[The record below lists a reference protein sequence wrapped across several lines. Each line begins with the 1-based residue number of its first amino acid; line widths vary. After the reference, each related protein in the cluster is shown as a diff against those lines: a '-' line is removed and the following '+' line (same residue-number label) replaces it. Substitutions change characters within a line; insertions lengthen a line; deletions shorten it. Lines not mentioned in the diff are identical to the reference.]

1 MIDVQWSFWAVLP
14 AACIGVVLVASTAQL
29 WRDRTRR
36 TRSDELPG
44 GPWFVAGLLFLF
56 VAYLPVFTL
65 SASRWISFPGL
76 VLVFVGWWRQRR
88 SRAAG
93 GAPRRDT

>member
-14 AACIGVVLVASTAQL
+14 AVCMGVVLVASTVQL

-44 GPWFVAGLLFLF
+44 GLWFVAGLLFLF

-76 VLVFVGWWRQRR
+76 ALFFVGWLRHRR
-88 SRAAG
+88 SRAAH
-93 GAPRRDT
+93 GAPGQDT